1 MGCPVKRADFK
12 VTWLVDSLRYQQ
24 RQRNSSQ
31 RPLVQAYCASR
42 LAESTIETGRCQV
55 ESRTFTHSRSVCDR
69 TDERLD
75 TPRQSLVPALP
86 RRQPITVESIVS
98 SRHLSHYK
106 KKLAQQGES
115 VSGTLFSKSAIR
127 RCSCHFLR
135 WTVCRC
141 DEKKTARDATTIDLC
156 VLFFSLCLF
165 PRALPFLFFFS
176 ATALMLIRSIR
187 GNRPSPP
194 HPLAFPCV
202 PHGSAPVRRIT
213 IAPGLTSQ
221 SLYSLLSTPAPFL
234 QAR

>member
-1 MGCPVKRADFK
+1 MIETAHVGQQGVSLRPILRIAIQQLHDGLSNLMGCPVKRADFK

-106 KKLAQQGES
+106 KKISPTRWVGFWYTFFQECN
-115 VSGTLFSKSAIR
+115 SA
-127 RCSCHFLR
+127 
-135 WTVCRC
+135 
-141 DEKKTARDATTIDLC
+141 
-156 VLFFSLCLF
+156 
-165 PRALPFLFFFS
+165 
-176 ATALMLIRSIR
+176 M
-187 GNRPSPP
+187 
-194 HPLAFPCV
+194 
-202 PHGSAPVRRIT
+202 
-213 IAPGLTSQ
+213 
-221 SLYSLLSTPAPFL
+221 
-234 QAR
+234 